1 MLARRF
7 VLTLPCHGQL
17 LRMLARSLLP
27 LRATFA
33 STPSSSSSAA
43 LLSRSVS
50 TSRPLASASK
60 PLPTARPGP
69 PKLPRAEQ
77 REFERLVA
85 AASTSGAFSTPPD
98 QEPKVAAAV
107 SGTAEQT
114 AHPDARRTPKPDFD
128 GERNPVT
135 GEIGGPKKDP
145 LLHREWTYGGRAT
158 DF

>member
-1 MLARRF
+1 

-43 LLSRSVS
+43 PLSRSVS

-107 SGTAEQT
+107 SGTTEQT

>member
-1 MLARRF
+1 ML
-7 VLTLPCHGQL
+7 VC
-17 LRMLARSLLP
+17 S
-27 LRATFA
+27 LRAAFA
-33 STPSSSSSAA
+33 STSSPSAA
-43 LLSRSVS
+43 LLRRSAS
-50 TSRPLASASK
+50 TSRPLAAAK

-85 AASTSGAFSTPPD
+85 AASTSGAFSTPPE
-98 QEPKVAAAV
+98 QPPQVAAAV

-114 AHPDARRTPKPDFD
+114 AHPDARRTPKPDFE